1 MVRDKLLP
9 LTILLTYKDKIM
21 IHILNIPATKAIEFV
36 NATVVVTLLNN
47 EVQFTTYEG
56 EPVESLEDL
65 LLNPYEGF
73 IYTGVSFTMQQ
84 LGQIKDLLL
93 DMLGEH
99 FQANPGSFLK
109 YTPTCSKRG
118 RIYLAYLKRA
128 GYTTIDYGDNDYLI
142 VYPH

>member
-1 MVRDKLLP
+1 
-9 LTILLTYKDKIM
+9 M
-21 IHILNIPATKAIEFV
+21 IHTLNIPATKALEFD
-36 NATVVVTLLNN
+36 NATVVVTLLNG

-56 EPVESLEDL
+56 GSIEGLEDL
-65 LLNPYEGF
+65 LLNSYEGF
-73 IYTGVSFTMQQ
+73 ISTGGPFTMQQ

-128 GYTTIDYGDNDYLI
+128 GYTTIAYGDNDYLI
-142 VYPH
+142 TYPY

>member
-1 MVRDKLLP
+1 MGWDELLP
-9 LTILLTYKDKIM
+9 LTILFTYKDKIM
-21 IHILNIPATKAIEFV
+21 IHTLSIPATKALEFN
-36 NATVVVTLLNN
+36 NATVVVTLLND

-56 EPVESLEDL
+56 GSIEGLEDL
-65 LLNPYEGF
+65 LLNSYEGF
-73 IYTGVSFTMQQ
+73 IYTGGSFTMQQ

-99 FQANPGSFLK
+99 FQAKPGSFLK

>member
-1 MVRDKLLP
+1 MVWDKLLP
-9 LTILLTYKDKIM
+9 LMILLTYKDKIM
-21 IHILNIPATKAIEFV
+21 IHTLNIPATKAIEFV

-56 EPVESLEDL
+56 EPIEGLEDL

-84 LGQIKDLLL
+84 MGQIKDLLL
-93 DMLGEH
+93 DMLREH